1 MKEGVKRR
9 GSKAAQRREEILDA
23 ALLCFREKGFH
34 AASMSYIA
42 KAFGMSAGH
51 IYNYFNSKE
60 DIIGALVARWL
71 KQYISETLI
80 VAEKDPEIQKERL
93 YTIVYRELD
102 KRINSGNKALLFEI
116 AAESLRNEKIARII
130 RSAEQEA
137 ANYLTQQ
144 ALERYQALNRKPPKD
159 LVYRLAVGNAIF
171 NGLCFLSISRSDL
184 SLEALTPI
192 VVQLL
197 MNLDG
202 FPIVAAEGSGSRH
215 SPSPSGQGE

>member
-34 AASMSYIA
+34 AANMSSIA

-93 YTIVYRELD
+93 YKIVYRELD
-102 KRINSGNKALLFEI
+102 KRINSGDKALLFEI

-137 ANYLTQQ
+137 AKYLTQQ
-144 ALERYQALNRKPPKD
+144 ALERYQALNREPPKD

-202 FPIVAAEGSGSRH
+202 FPIVVAEGSGSGH
-215 SPSPSGQGE
+215 SPSPSGKGE